1 MQSRFSARALSLSSA
16 ASLAVLGLA
25 GCGDSAEPIV
35 VSQAA
40 VTTPSPDAA
49 EQYVERGQQLAGSGD
64 YAAAVE
70 EYTAALDALR
80 QPTTLVLQP
89 EAADANVLF
98 ERGVA
103 YLAMGF
109 PDTAA
114 ADFSDVLRIR
124 PDDGAAYARRGEAY
138 AKLRDFYKAVRDCT
152 DAIRFDPGNAVAYRY
167 RSESY
172 LARGQ
177 YERSVADGEQAVKLQ
192 PTLDVE
198 LRPILARA
206 YRGWSTELANAGE
219 AAEASAKLA
228 RSRELDPT
236 LAVAANDAQDAE
248 RDGDPVRQTA
258 AKEVVDEAR
267 EHYERG
273 VTAWA
278 AGKREAA
285 IDAWT
290 AAIEARGDFADA
302 YLSRGRG
309 LLDMGFPDT
318 AVKDLEQA
326 AHLGGP
332 AIEAYRL
339 EAKAFLQLGA
349 PHRTVLSATDALHED
364 PLDAASYALRGRGYL
379 EIGKWDRAIRDLE
392 QAVRLEPTLAD
403 EVRPTLAEAYRQRD
417 AAQASAERPVTPVG
431 PEADDIRG

>member
-1 MQSRFSARALSLSSA
+1 MQSRFSARALCLYGA
-16 ASLAVLGLA
+16 ASLAVSGQA
-25 GCGDSAEPIV
+25 GCGDSTEPIL

-40 VTTPSPDAA
+40 MTTPSPGAA
-49 EQYVERGQQLAGSGD
+49 EQYVERGQQLASSGD
-64 YAAAVE
+64 YSAAVE

-80 QPTTLVLQP
+80 QPTTSVMQP
-89 EAADANVLF
+89 EAADADVLF
-98 ERGVA
+98 DRGVA

-109 PDTAA
+109 PDTAS
-114 ADFSDVLRIR
+114 ADFSEVLRIQ

-152 DAIRFDPGNAVAYRY
+152 DAIRFDADNAAAYRY
-167 RSESY
+167 RSEAY

-177 YERSVADGEQAVKLQ
+177 YERCVADGEQAVKLQ
-192 PTLDVE
+192 PTLEGE
-198 LRPILARA
+198 LRPLVARA
-206 YRGWSTELANAGE
+206 YRGWSAELADAGE
-219 AAEASAKLA
+219 PVEAAAKLA
-228 RSRELDPT
+228 RARELDP
-236 LAVAANDAQDAE
+236 AVAVVASTAQDPE

-273 VTAWA
+273 VTAWT
-278 AGKREAA
+278 AGQRDAA

-290 AAIEARGDFADA
+290 VAIAARGDFAEA
-302 YLSRGRG
+302 YLSRGRA
-309 LLDMGFPDT
+309 LLEMGFPDT
-318 AVKDLEQA
+318 AAKDLEQA

-339 EAKAFLQLGA
+339 QAKAFLQLGA

-379 EIGKWDRAIRDLE
+379 KIGKWDRAIRDLE
-392 QAVRLEPTLAD
+392 QAVRLEPALAD
-403 EVRPTLAEAYRQRD
+403 DVRPTLAEAYRQRD
-417 AAQASAERPVTPVG
+417 VAQASAARPVTPVG
-431 PEADDIRG
+431 PDLDDLHG